1 MFRMYED
8 YLVVGVSN
16 GRVYTTTLDHFLEG
30 ADDPDSPDTKAKVA
44 QRLKEEYDDA
54 LVYESMRVVAQRTR
68 HREWRWTVQVMV
80 EGQWVARDP
89 FLYDVYVTTPLSP
102 SYSPELRDRL
112 EGMICEMLG
121 ITPEWMST
129 SFIDYRVED
138 S

>member
-1 MFRMYED
+1 MFRRYED

-30 ADDPDSPDTKAKVA
+30 ADDPDSPERKAKVA

-80 EGQWVARDP
+80 EGQWVERDVL
-89 FLYDVYVTTPLSP
+89 LYDIYVTTPLPP

-121 ITPEWMST
+121 ITPAWLST
-129 SFIDYRVED
+129 SFIDYRMEG

>member
-1 MFRMYED
+1 MFRSYED
-8 YLVVGVSN
+8 YLVVGVSD
-16 GRVYTTTLDHFLEG
+16 GRVYTTTLGPFLEG
-30 ADDPDSPDTKAKVA
+30 VDDVDSPDTKAKVA

-54 LVYESMRVVAQRTR
+54 RVYESMRVVAQRTKR
-68 HREWRWTVQVMV
+68 HEWRWTVQAMV

-102 SYSPELRDRL
+102 SYSPELRDQMEKL
-112 EGMICEMLG
+112 VCGMMG
-121 ITPEWMST
+121 VASEWLST

>member
-1 MFRMYED
+1 MFRRYED

-16 GRVYTTTLDHFLEG
+16 GRVYTTTLDHFFEG

-44 QRLKEEYDDA
+44 QRLKEEYADA
-54 LVYESMRVVAQRTR
+54 RVYESMRVVAQRTK
-68 HREWRWTVQVMV
+68 HNEWRWTVQVMV
-80 EGQWVARDP
+80 EGQWVERDVL
-89 FLYDVYVTTPLSP
+89 LYDIYVTTPLSP

-121 ITPEWMST
+121 ITPEWLST
-129 SFIDYRVED
+129 SFIDYRMED

>member
-1 MFRMYED
+1 MFRRYED

-89 FLYDVYVTTPLSP
+89 FLYDVYVTTPCRRPTLLNSGTAW
-102 SYSPELRDRL
+102 R
-112 EGMICEMLG
+112 G
-121 ITPEWMST
+121 
-129 SFIDYRVED
+129 
-138 S
+138 

>member
-1 MFRMYED
+1 MFRRYED

-16 GRVYTTTLDHFLEG
+16 GRVYTTTLDRFLEG

-121 ITPEWMST
+121 ITPEWLST
-129 SFIDYRVED
+129 SFIDYRMED